1 MTQMPQ
7 IRMPKIILL
16 DVVEIIVGV
25 GVICVIFDV
34 PRLSLVAVSRIS
46 KKHRRTEGDSFC
58 AAHDVKVHEPVE
70 RHANAH
76 LSDTACC
83 GPN

>member
-1 MTQMPQ
+1 
-7 IRMPKIILL
+7 MPKVILL

-25 GVICVIFDV
+25 GVIRMIFDV
-34 PRLSLVAVSRIS
+34 PWLPLVAVSRIS

-58 AAHDVKVHEPVE
+58 AAHDVKVHETVK

-76 LSDTACC
+76 LSDTAGF

>member
-7 IRMPKIILL
+7 IRTPKIIFLY
-16 DVVEIIVGV
+16 VVEIIVCV

-34 PRLSLVAVSRIS
+34 PRFSLMAVCRIA
-46 KKHRRTEGDSFC
+46 KKHRRAEGDCFC

-76 LSDTACC
+76 LSDTAGL

>member
-7 IRMPKIILL
+7 IRMPKIVLL
-16 DVVEIIVGV
+16 YVVEIIVCV

-34 PRLSLVAVSRIS
+34 PRLSLVAVCRIA
-46 KKHRRTEGDSFC
+46 KKNRRTERDCFC

-76 LSDTACC
+76 LSDTAGL

>member
-1 MTQMPQ
+1 MPQMPQ
-7 IRMPKIILL
+7 IRMPKVILL

-25 GVICVIFDV
+25 GVIRMIFDV
-34 PRLSLVAVSRIS
+34 PWLSLVAVSRIS

-58 AAHDVKVHEPVE
+58 AAHDVKVHEPVK

-76 LSDTACC
+76 LSDTAGL

>member
-34 PRLSLVAVSRIS
+34 PRFSLVAVSRIS
-46 KKHRRTEGDSFC
+46 KKNRRAESDCFC

-76 LSDTACC
+76 LSDTAGL